1 MEEQKSNHKPV
12 PGIEEALHPEIG
24 NGSALEGKKHD
35 FILRIPDPSIQLAD
49 LINIISEE
57 NDLTTHTQV
66 VEDVKDNPLQIE
78 ESALPEISKKVS
90 DPDSREAIDDQT
102 QVEIESDSKPS
113 AKKSSKKK
121 KESKADDT
129 DDLGDPTSP
138 AGNGKRQK
146 VGKLLK
152 KASKSVRKKEES
164 EKTDAGETPSGT
176 EQTLSPFTTWLKNLA
191 GTDYVHPY
199 EDDFAIEQSSRPG
212 KEGITETF
220 ADLLAAQ
227 GYKDQAREMY
237 LKLME
242 KYPEK
247 SGFFAA
253 KIEAL

>member
-1 MEEQKSNHKPV
+1 MEDQKSNHKP
-12 PGIEEALHPEIG
+12 PPSIEEAIHPEIG
-24 NGSALEGKKHD
+24 NGAAFEKSRHD

-49 LINIISEE
+49 LLTIATEIQEPELSVISDRNPEVDIQE
-57 NDLTTHTQV
+57 NESTVPVSTTDVNTDSGDSL
-66 VEDVKDNPLQIE
+66 VETPV
-78 ESALPEISKKVS
+78 SEISGLQMS
-90 DPDSREAIDDQT
+90 STGEQEDISPHEEALDETIG
-102 QVEIESDSKPS
+102 KP
-113 AKKSSKKK
+113 
-121 KESKADDT
+121 
-129 DDLGDPTSP
+129 
-138 AGNGKRQK
+138 QK
-146 VGKLLK
+146 VGKRLK
-152 KASKSVRKKEES
+152 KATKSIRKKEES
-164 EKTDAGETPSGT
+164 QEPPEEEKSSGS
-176 EQTLSPFTTWLKNLA
+176 ESSLSPFTAWLKNLA

-199 EDDFAIEQSSRPG
+199 EDDFAVGQASGPG